1 MQKMY
6 SVEAIIDKKFNPRT
20 SINNIYLEKPLYLVK
35 W

>member
-6 SVEAIIDKKFNPRT
+6 SVEAIIGKKFNSKT
-20 SINNIYLEKPLYLVK
+20 SINHIYLEKPQYLVK